1 MNYAEAL
8 EYLYQSLPMFSRLG
22 AKAIKK
28 DLKNTLALCDFLGN
42 PQNKIK
48 TIHVAGTNG
57 KGSVCHI
64 LSGIFQQHGYRTGL
78 YTSPHIQD
86 FRERIKINGEWIS
99 KQFVADFVDKMVSIS
114 EEIKPSFFELT
125 FVMALEYFAQS
136 NIDIAIIETGL
147 GGRLDS
153 TNIITPE
160 LSVITN
166 IGMDHID
173 VLGDTKPKIAFE
185 KAGIIKPNIPVVI
198 GKSDEEINDVFIK
211 KAEDQSPIYFA
222 DEYYEFVEKKF
233 QKSVTEWNFRNKKT
247 NQILKLQPDLTGDYQ
262 EKNLITVLQCV
273 DVLKE
278 KFNLEEEKVATAITK
293 IKSLTGIYGRW
304 EILNEKPF
312 VIMDVAHNEDGIR
325 EVLCQAEKIPHNQ
338 MHIVFGMVKDKDVDR
353 NLRLLPT
360 NANYYFTQAQI
371 PRALDA
377 NELKKEAESF
387 QLTSRSFL
395 EVNEAIE
402 CALTSMQKDDL
413 LLIFGSFFIVAE
425 VNVATI
431 QSRLKN
437 I

>member
-99 KQFVADFVDKMVSIS
+99 KQFVADFVEKMLSIS

-173 VLGDTKPKIAFE
+173 VLGDTKSKIAFE

-198 GKSDEEINDVFIK
+198 GKSDVEINDFFIK
-211 KAEDQSPIYFA
+211 KAEDKSPIYFA
-222 DEYYEFVEKKF
+222 EEEFEFVEKNSGIGV
-233 QKSVTEWNFRNKKT
+233 QEWYFRNKKT

-293 IKSLTGIYGRW
+293 TKTLTGIYGRW

-312 VIMDVAHNEDGIR
+312 VVMDVAHNEDGIR
-325 EVLCQAEKIPHNQ
+325 EVLCQAEKIPHNK

-377 NELKKEAESF
+377 NELKKEAASF
-387 QLTSRSFL
+387 QLTGHSFS
-395 EVNEAIE
+395 EVNQAIE
-402 CALTSMQKDDL
+402 SALTNLRKDDL

-425 VNVATI
+425 VNVA
-431 QSRLKN
+431 QFNRV
-437 I
+437 